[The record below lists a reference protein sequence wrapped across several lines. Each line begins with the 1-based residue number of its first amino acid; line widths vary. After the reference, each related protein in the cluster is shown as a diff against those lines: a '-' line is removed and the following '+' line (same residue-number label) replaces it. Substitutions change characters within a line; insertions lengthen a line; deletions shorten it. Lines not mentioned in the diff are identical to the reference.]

1 MYLFVVFID
10 NNYWFLVKVFVG
22 SYDLYS
28 WKFLLESIY
37 LIFFSVKILG
47 FFVIFRVYGL
57 N

>member
-37 LIFFSVKILG
+37 FVFFSVKILG